1 MGSQRRHFTTTT
13 TRGDRSMTTETD
25 SKHDG
30 AIRGKRI
37 SWAEFYRQRP
47 DLKPDNDDQAV
58 KSNAA

>member
-1 MGSQRRHFTTTT
+1 
-13 TRGDRSMTTETD
+13 MTTETD

-47 DLKPDNDDQAV
+47 DLKPGNDNGKD
-58 KSNAA
+58 AADAA